1 MRIQSAPEINNPA
14 FLAWLAGPGA
24 TAFPELLRTAQAQRS
39 YHSWRKARYTAP
51 DGISPEVWWSTLCLA
66 RQLTVIDPALTGV
79 GGHPFLLSVTDEIR
93 RLLHEID
100 RQSPLAVNL
109 GGTNGRDDFSEL
121 RRTYLQHERIDE
133 AISSSQME
141 GAATTRQVA
150 QEMLLSERPPRDEG
164 ERMIANN
171 YATIRSLDA
180 WCREPLSEDL
190 LARIHRTL
198 TDGLLPESAQGRYR
212 TTDDIVV
219 RNRDDDVVHQPP
231 PAAELPTRMA
241 ALIAFA
247 KQDAEA
253 RDTFL
258 HPVLKAILLHTLLAY
273 EHPFRDGNGRTARA
287 LFYWSLL
294 RDGYWIA
301 PYVSISRM
309 LRKERASYDEAYL
322 DMETCHLDTTY
333 CVLVNLRVFVRGL
346 RDLYAFLE
354 DKKAQTQRWRETL
367 QGQFNARQL
376 DLLNHTLRHPDY
388 HYTFQEHQNWHAISP
403 NTARADL
410 EDLETRGFLKR
421 HKLGRLRYYT
431 VTDLFKTL
439 VSHLLHEDRDAPL
452 KRPAD

>member
-1 MRIQSAPEINNPA
+1 MRIQPAPKINNLT
-14 FLAWLAGPGA
+14 FQAWLTGSGA
-24 TAFPELLRTAQAQRS
+24 SDFPDLLRIAQSQRS
-39 YHSWRKARYTAP
+39 YQPWRKARYTAP
-51 DGISPEVWWSTLCLA
+51 DGISPEVWWSVLCLA

-79 GGHPFLLSVTDEIR
+79 GGNPFLLSVTDEIR

-100 RQSPLAVNL
+100 RKAPIAVTL
-109 GGTNGRDDFSEL
+109 GGTNGRDDLSNL
-121 RRTYLQHERIDE
+121 RRTYLQGEQIAE

-180 WCREPLSEDL
+180 WCRESLSEDL

-231 PAAELPTRMA
+231 PAAELSVRMA

-247 KQDAEA
+247 NQDAEA

-309 LRKERASYDEAYL
+309 FRQERAAYDEAYL

-367 QGQFNARQL
+367 QDQFNARQL
-376 DLLNHTLRHPDY
+376 DLLDHTLRHPNY
-388 HYTFQEHQNWHAISP
+388 QYVAAEHQRWHAISP

-410 EDLETRGFLKR
+410 DGLEARGFLKR
-421 HKLGRLRYYT
+421 HQVGRLRYYT

-439 VSHLLHEDRDAPL
+439 VSHLL
-452 KRPAD
+452 

>member
-1 MRIQSAPEINNPA
+1 MRIQAAPEINNLTFQAWVTRSGVMA
-14 FLAWLAGPGA
+14 FSD
-24 TAFPELLRTAQAQRS
+24 LLRTAQAQRG
-39 YHSWRKARYTAP
+39 YHPWRKARYTAP

-66 RQLTVIDPALTGV
+66 RQLSVIDPTLTGV
-79 GGHPFLLSVTDEIR
+79 SGHPFLLSVTDEIR
-93 RLLHEID
+93 RLLHEVD
-100 RQSPLAVNL
+100 RKAPIAVTF
-109 GGTNGRDDFSEL
+109 GGTNGRDDFSNH
-121 RRTYLQHERIDE
+121 RRTYLQDARIAE

-171 YATIRSLDA
+171 YTTIRNLDT

-198 TDGLLPESAQGRYR
+198 TDGLLPEAAQGHYR
-212 TTDDIVV
+212 TTDDIIV
-219 RNRDDDVVHQPP
+219 RNRYDEIVHQPP

-247 KQDAEA
+247 NQDAEA

-309 LRKERASYDEAYL
+309 LRQERAAYDEAYL

-333 CVLVNLRVFVRGL
+333 CVLVNLRVFVHGL
-346 RDLYAFLE
+346 RNLHAYIE
-354 DKKAQTQRWRETL
+354 DKKAQTLRWRETL

-376 DLLNHTLRHPDY
+376 DLLDHTLRHPDY
-388 HYTFQEHQNWHAISP
+388 HYTFQEHQNWHAISH

-410 EDLETRGFLKR
+410 EDLESRGFLKR

-439 VSHLLHEDRDAPL
+439 VAHLLHEDRDAPL

>member
-1 MRIQSAPEINNPA
+1 MRIQPAPRINNLT
-14 FLAWLAGPGA
+14 FQAWLTGSGA
-24 TAFPELLRTAQAQRS
+24 SDFPDLLRIAQSQRS
-39 YHSWRKARYTAP
+39 YQPWRKARYTAP
-51 DGISPEVWWSTLCLA
+51 DGISPEVWWSVLCLA

-79 GGHPFLLSVTDEIR
+79 GGNPFLLSVTDEIR

-100 RQSPLAVNL
+100 RKAPIAVTL
-109 GGTNGRDDFSEL
+109 GGTNGRDDLSNL
-121 RRTYLQHERIDE
+121 RRTYLQGEQIAE

-141 GAATTRQVA
+141 GAATTRNVA

-171 YATIRSLDA
+171 YATVRRLDA
-180 WCREPLSEDL
+180 WCREPLSVDL
-190 LARIHRTL
+190 LSRIHRTL
-198 TDGLLPESAQGRYR
+198 TDGLLPETTQGRYR

-219 RNRDDDVVHQPP
+219 RDRYNKIVHQPP
-231 PAAELPTRMA
+231 PAAELPVRMA

-247 KQDAEA
+247 NQDAEA
-253 RDTFL
+253 RTTFL

-273 EHPFRDGNGRTARA
+273 EHPFQDGNGRTARA

-309 LRKERASYDEAYL
+309 LSKERAAYDEAYL

-346 RDLYAFLE
+346 RKLYAFLE

-367 QGQFNARQL
+367 QDQFNARQL
-376 DLLNHTLRHPDY
+376 DLLNHTLRHPNY
-388 HYTFQEHQNWHAISP
+388 QYVAVEHQRWHAISP

-410 EDLETRGFLKR
+410 DGLEARGFLKR
-421 HKLGRLRYYT
+421 HQVGRLRYYT

-439 VSHLLHEDRDAPL
+439 VAYLLHEDTKGHKA
-452 KRPAD
+452 

>member
-1 MRIQSAPEINNPA
+1 MRIQAAPEINNPA

-24 TAFPELLRTAQAQRS
+24 TAFPELLRTAQAQRG
-39 YHSWRKARYTAP
+39 YHPWRKARYTAP
-51 DGISPEVWWSTLCLA
+51 DGISPEVWWSALCLA
-66 RQLTVIDPALTGV
+66 RQLTVIDPSLNGA
-79 GGHPFLLSVTDEIR
+79 GGDPFLLSMTDEIR

-100 RQSPLAVNL
+100 RKAPIAVTL
-109 GGTNGRDDFSEL
+109 GGTNGRDDLSNL
-121 RRTYLQHERIDE
+121 RRTYLQGEQIAE

-150 QEMLLSERPPRDEG
+150 QEMLLSERPPRDDS

-171 YATIRSLDA
+171 YATIRNLDT
-180 WCREPLSEDL
+180 WCREPLTEDL

-198 TDGLLPESAQGRYR
+198 TDGLLPEAAQGHYR
-212 TTDDIVV
+212 TTDDIIV
-219 RNRDDDVVHQPP
+219 RDRYNEVVHLPP

-247 KQDAEA
+247 NQDAEA

-309 LRKERASYDEAYL
+309 LSKERAAYDEAYL

-346 RDLYAFLE
+346 RKLYAFLE

-376 DLLNHTLRHPDY
+376 DLLNHTLRHPNY
-388 HYTFQEHQNWHAISP
+388 QYVAVEHQRWHAISP

-410 EDLETRGFLKR
+410 DGLEARGFLKR
-421 HKLGRLRYYT
+421 HQVGRLRYYT

-439 VSHLLHEDRDAPL
+439 VAHLLHEDTKGHKA
-452 KRPAD
+452 

>member
-1 MRIQSAPEINNPA
+1 MRIQPAPKINNLT
-14 FLAWLAGPGA
+14 FQAWLTGAGA
-24 TAFPELLRTAQAQRS
+24 SDFPDLLRIAQSQRS
-39 YHSWRKARYTAP
+39 YQPWRKARYTAP
-51 DGISPEVWWSTLCLA
+51 DGISPEVWWSVLCLA

-79 GGHPFLLSVTDEIR
+79 GGNPFLLSVTDEIR

-100 RQSPLAVNL
+100 RKAPIAVTL
-109 GGTNGRDDFSEL
+109 GGTNGRDDLSNL
-121 RRTYLQHERIDE
+121 RRTYLQGEQIAE

-141 GAATTRQVA
+141 GAATTRNVV

-171 YATIRSLDA
+171 YATVRRLDA
-180 WCREPLSEDL
+180 WCREPLSVDL
-190 LARIHRTL
+190 LSRIHRTL
-198 TDGLLPESAQGRYR
+198 TDGLLPETTQGRYR

-219 RNRDDDVVHQPP
+219 RDRYNKIVHQPP
-231 PAAELPTRMA
+231 PATELPVRMA

-247 KQDAEA
+247 NQDAEA

-258 HPVLKAILLHTLLAY
+258 HPVLKAILLHTFLAY

-309 LRKERASYDEAYL
+309 LRKERAAYDEAYL

-388 HYTFQEHQNWHAISP
+388 QYVAVEHQRWHAISP

-410 EDLETRGFLKR
+410 DGLEARGFLKR
-421 HKLGRLRYYT
+421 HQVGRLRYYT

-439 VSHLLHEDRDAPL
+439 VAHLLHEDTKGHKA
-452 KRPAD
+452 

>member
-1 MRIQSAPEINNPA
+1 MRIQPAPKINNLT
-14 FLAWLAGPGA
+14 FQAWLTGSGA
-24 TAFPELLRTAQAQRS
+24 SDFPDLLRIAQSQRS
-39 YHSWRKARYTAP
+39 YQPWRKARYTAP
-51 DGISPEVWWSTLCLA
+51 DGISPEVWWSVLCLA

-79 GGHPFLLSVTDEIR
+79 GGNPFLLSVTDEIR

-100 RQSPLAVNL
+100 RKAPIAVTL
-109 GGTNGRDDFSEL
+109 GGTNGRDDLSNL
-121 RRTYLQHERIDE
+121 RRTYLQGEQIAE

-141 GAATTRQVA
+141 GAATTRNVA

-171 YATIRSLDA
+171 YATVRRLDA
-180 WCREPLSEDL
+180 WCREPLSVDL
-190 LARIHRTL
+190 LSRIHRTL
-198 TDGLLPESAQGRYR
+198 TDGLLPETTQGRYR

-219 RNRDDDVVHQPP
+219 RDRYNKIVHQPP
-231 PAAELPTRMA
+231 PAAELPVRMA

-247 KQDAEA
+247 NQDAEA
-253 RDTFL
+253 RTTFL

-273 EHPFRDGNGRTARA
+273 EHPFQDGNGRTARA

-309 LRKERASYDEAYL
+309 LSKERAAYDEAYL

-346 RDLYAFLE
+346 RKLYAFLE

-367 QGQFNARQL
+367 QDQFNARQL
-376 DLLNHTLRHPDY
+376 DLLDHTLRHPNY
-388 HYTFQEHQNWHAISP
+388 QYVAVEHQRWHAISP

-410 EDLETRGFLKR
+410 DGLEARGFLKR
-421 HKLGRLRYYT
+421 HQVGRLRYYT

-439 VSHLLHEDRDAPL
+439 VAHLLHEDA
-452 KRPAD
+452 K

>member
-1 MRIQSAPEINNPA
+1 MRIQPAPKINNLI
-14 FLAWLAGPGA
+14 FQAWLTGSGA
-24 TAFPELLRTAQAQRS
+24 SDFPDLLRIAQSQRS
-39 YHSWRKARYTAP
+39 YQPWRKARYTAP
-51 DGISPEVWWSTLCLA
+51 DGISPEVWWSVLCLA

-79 GGHPFLLSVTDEIR
+79 GGNPFLLSVTDEIR

-100 RQSPLAVNL
+100 RKAPIAVTL
-109 GGTNGRDDFSEL
+109 GGTNGRDDLSNL
-121 RRTYLQHERIDE
+121 RRTYLQGEQIAE

-141 GAATTRQVA
+141 GAATTRNVA

-171 YATIRSLDA
+171 YATVRRLDA
-180 WCREPLSEDL
+180 WCREPLSVDL
-190 LARIHRTL
+190 LSRIHRTL
-198 TDGLLPESAQGRYR
+198 TDGLLPETTQGRYR

-219 RNRDDDVVHQPP
+219 RDRYNKIVHQPP
-231 PAAELPTRMA
+231 PAAELPVRMA

-247 KQDAEA
+247 NQDAEA
-253 RDTFL
+253 RTTFL

-273 EHPFRDGNGRTARA
+273 EHPFQDGNGRTARA

-309 LRKERASYDEAYL
+309 LSKERAAYDEAYL

-346 RDLYAFLE
+346 RKLYAFLE

-367 QGQFNARQL
+367 QDQFNARQL
-376 DLLNHTLRHPDY
+376 DLLDHTLRHPNY
-388 HYTFQEHQNWHAISP
+388 QYVAVEHQRWHAISP

-410 EDLETRGFLKR
+410 DGLEARGFLKR
-421 HKLGRLRYYT
+421 HQVGRLRYYT

-439 VSHLLHEDRDAPL
+439 VAHLLHEDTKGHKA
-452 KRPAD
+452 

>member
-1 MRIQSAPEINNPA
+1 MRIQPAPKINNLT
-14 FLAWLAGPGA
+14 FQAWLTGSGA
-24 TAFPELLRTAQAQRS
+24 SDFPDLLRIAQSQRS
-39 YHSWRKARYTAP
+39 YQPWRKARYTAP
-51 DGISPEVWWSTLCLA
+51 DGISPEVWWSVLCLA
-66 RQLTVIDPALTGV
+66 RQLTVIDPVLTGV
-79 GGHPFLLSVTDEIR
+79 GGNPFLLSVTDEIR

-100 RQSPLAVNL
+100 RKAPIAVTL
-109 GGTNGRDDFSEL
+109 GGTNGRDDLSNL
-121 RRTYLQHERIDE
+121 RRTYLQGEQIAE

-141 GAATTRQVA
+141 GAATTRNVA

-171 YATIRSLDA
+171 YATVRRLDA
-180 WCREPLSEDL
+180 WCREPLSVDL
-190 LARIHRTL
+190 LSRIHRTL
-198 TDGLLPESAQGRYR
+198 TDGLLPETTQGRYR

-219 RNRDDDVVHQPP
+219 RDRYNKIVHQPP
-231 PAAELPTRMA
+231 PAAELPVRMA

-247 KQDAEA
+247 NQDAEA
-253 RDTFL
+253 RTTFL

-273 EHPFRDGNGRTARA
+273 EHPFQDGNGRTARA

-309 LRKERASYDEAYL
+309 LSKERAAYDEAYL

-346 RDLYAFLE
+346 RRLYAFLE

-367 QGQFNARQL
+367 QDQFNARQL
-376 DLLNHTLRHPDY
+376 DLLDHTLRHPNY
-388 HYTFQEHQNWHAISP
+388 QYVAVEHQRWHAISP

-410 EDLETRGFLKR
+410 DGLEARGFLKR
-421 HKLGRLRYYT
+421 HQVGRLRYYT

-439 VSHLLHEDRDAPL
+439 VAHLLHEDTKGHKA
-452 KRPAD
+452 

>member
-24 TAFPELLRTAQAQRS
+24 TAFPELLSTAQAQRS

-219 RNRDDDVVHQPP
+219 RNRYDEVAHQPP
-231 PAAELPTRMA
+231 PASELPARMA

-247 KQDAEA
+247 NQDAEA

-258 HPVLKAILLHTLLAY
+258 HPVLKAILLHTFLAY
-273 EHPFRDGNGRTARA
+273 EHPFQDGNGRTARA

-309 LRKERASYDEAYL
+309 LRKERAAYDEAYL

-410 EDLETRGFLKR
+410 EDLESRGFLKR

-439 VSHLLHEDRDAPL
+439 VDYLLT
-452 KRPAD
+452 

>member
-1 MRIQSAPEINNPA
+1 MRIQPAPKINNLT
-14 FLAWLAGPGA
+14 FQAWLTGSGA
-24 TAFPELLRTAQAQRS
+24 SDFPDLLRIAQSQRS
-39 YHSWRKARYTAP
+39 YQPWRKARYTAP

-79 GGHPFLLSVTDEIR
+79 GGQPFLLSVTDEIR

-100 RQSPLAVNL
+100 RKAPIAVNL
-109 GGTNGRDDFSEL
+109 GGTNGRDDLSNL
-121 RRTYLQHERIDE
+121 RRTYLQGEQIAE

-150 QEMLLSERPPRDEG
+150 QEMLLHERPPRDDG

-171 YATIRSLDA
+171 YATIRRLDA
-180 WCREPLSEDL
+180 WCREPLSADL

-198 TDGLLPESAQGRYR
+198 TDGLLPETAQGRYR

-219 RNRDDDVVHQPP
+219 RNRDDEVVHQPP
-231 PAAELPTRMA
+231 PAAELSVRMA

-247 KQDAEA
+247 NQDIEA
-253 RDTFL
+253 RATFL

-376 DLLNHTLRHPDY
+376 DLLNHTLRHPNY
-388 HYTFQEHQNWHAISP
+388 QYVAAEHQRWHAISP

-410 EDLETRGFLKR
+410 DGLEARGFLKR
-421 HKLGRLRYYT
+421 HQVGRLRYYT

-439 VSHLLHEDRDAPL
+439 VAHLLHEDRDAPL

>member
-1 MRIQSAPEINNPA
+1 MRIQPAPKINNLT
-14 FLAWLAGPGA
+14 FQAWLTGSGA
-24 TAFPELLRTAQAQRS
+24 SDFPDLLRIAQSQRS
-39 YHSWRKARYTAP
+39 YQPWRKARYTAP
-51 DGISPEVWWSTLCLA
+51 DGISPEVWWSVLCLA

-79 GGHPFLLSVTDEIR
+79 GGNPFLLSVTDEIR

-100 RQSPLAVNL
+100 RKAPIAVTL
-109 GGTNGRDDFSEL
+109 GGTNGRDDLSNL
-121 RRTYLQHERIDE
+121 RRTYLQGEQIAE

-141 GAATTRQVA
+141 GAATTRNVA

-171 YATIRSLDA
+171 YATVRRLDA
-180 WCREPLSEDL
+180 WCREPLSVDL
-190 LARIHRTL
+190 LSRIHRTL
-198 TDGLLPESAQGRYR
+198 TDGLLPETTQGRYR

-231 PAAELPTRMA
+231 PAAELPVRMA

-247 KQDAEA
+247 NQDAEA
-253 RDTFL
+253 RTTFL

-273 EHPFRDGNGRTARA
+273 EHPFQDGNGRTARA

-309 LRKERASYDEAYL
+309 LSKERAAYDEAYL

-346 RDLYAFLE
+346 RKLYAFLE

-367 QGQFNARQL
+367 QDQFNARQL
-376 DLLNHTLRHPDY
+376 DLLDHTLRHPNY
-388 HYTFQEHQNWHAISP
+388 QYVAVEHQRWHAISP

-410 EDLETRGFLKR
+410 DGLEARGFLKR
-421 HKLGRLRYYT
+421 HQVGRLRYYT

-439 VSHLLHEDRDAPL
+439 VAHLLHEDTKEHKA
-452 KRPAD
+452 

>member
-1 MRIQSAPEINNPA
+1 MA
-14 FLAWLAGPGA
+14 FS
-24 TAFPELLRTAQAQRS
+24 ELLRTAQAQRE
-39 YHSWRKARYTAP
+39 YQPWRKARYTAP
-51 DGISPEVWWSTLCLA
+51 DGISPEVWWPTLCLA
-66 RQLTVIDPALTGV
+66 RQLSVIDPTLTGV
-79 GGHPFLLSVTDEIR
+79 SGQPFLLTMTDEIR
-93 RLLHEID
+93 HLLHEID
-100 RQSPLAVNL
+100 RKAPIAVTL
-109 GGTNGRDDFSEL
+109 GGANGRDDLSNL
-121 RRTYLQHERIDE
+121 RRTYLQREQIAE

-150 QEMLLSERPPRDEG
+150 QEMLLHERPPRDDG

-171 YATIRSLDA
+171 YATIRNLDV
-180 WCREPLSEDL
+180 WCREPLTEDL

-212 TTDDIVV
+212 TSDDIVV
-219 RNRDDDVVHQPP
+219 RDRYDRVVHQPP
-231 PAAELPTRMA
+231 PAADLPARMA
-241 ALIAFA
+241 ALITFA
-247 KQDAEA
+247 NQDAEA
-253 RDTFL
+253 RATFL

-309 LRKERASYDEAYL
+309 LRKERAAYDEAYL

-376 DLLNHTLRHPDY
+376 DLLDHTLRHPDY
-388 HYTFQEHQNWHAISP
+388 HYTFQEHQNWHAISH

-410 EDLETRGFLKR
+410 EDLESRGFLKR

-439 VSHLLHEDRDAPL
+439 VDHLLHEDA
-452 KRPAD
+452 K

>member
-1 MRIQSAPEINNPA
+1 MRIQPAPKINNLT
-14 FLAWLAGPGA
+14 FQAWLTGSGA
-24 TAFPELLRTAQAQRS
+24 SDFPDLLRIAQSQRS
-39 YHSWRKARYTAP
+39 YQPWRKARYTAP
-51 DGISPEVWWSTLCLA
+51 DGISPEVWWSVLCLA

-79 GGHPFLLSVTDEIR
+79 GGNPFLLSVTDEIR

-100 RQSPLAVNL
+100 RKAPIAVTL
-109 GGTNGRDDFSEL
+109 GGTNGRDDLSNL
-121 RRTYLQHERIDE
+121 RRTYLQGEQIAE

-141 GAATTRQVA
+141 GAATTRNVA

-171 YATIRSLDA
+171 YATVRRLDA
-180 WCREPLSEDL
+180 WCREPLSVDL
-190 LARIHRTL
+190 LSRIHRTL
-198 TDGLLPESAQGRYR
+198 TDGLLPETTQGRYR

-219 RNRDDDVVHQPP
+219 RDRYNKIVHQPP
-231 PAAELPTRMA
+231 PAAELPVRMA

-247 KQDAEA
+247 NQDAEA
-253 RDTFL
+253 RTTFL

-273 EHPFRDGNGRTARA
+273 EHPFQDGNGRTARA

-309 LRKERASYDEAYL
+309 LSKERATYDEAYL

-346 RDLYAFLE
+346 RKLYAFLE

-367 QGQFNARQL
+367 QDQFNARQL
-376 DLLNHTLRHPDY
+376 DLLDHTLRHPNY
-388 HYTFQEHQNWHAISP
+388 QYVAVEHQRWHAISP

-410 EDLETRGFLKR
+410 DGLEARGFLKR
-421 HKLGRLRYYT
+421 HQVGRLRYYT

-439 VSHLLHEDRDAPL
+439 VAHLLHEDTKGHKA
-452 KRPAD
+452 

>member
-14 FLAWLAGPGA
+14 FLAWLAGLGA

-66 RQLTVIDPALTGV
+66 RQLTVIDPALIGV
-79 GGHPFLLSVTDEIR
+79 GGQPFLLTVTDEIR
-93 RLLHEID
+93 RLLHEVD
-100 RQSPLAVNL
+100 RKAPIAVTL
-109 GGTNGRDDFSEL
+109 GSTNGRDDLSNL
-121 RRTYLQHERIDE
+121 RRTYLQREQIAE

-247 KQDAEA
+247 NQDAEA

-258 HPVLKAILLHTLLAY
+258 HPVLKAILLHTFLAY

-309 LRKERASYDEAYL
+309 LRKERAAYDEAYL

-354 DKKAQTQRWRETL
+354 DKKAQTRRWRETL

-410 EDLETRGFLKR
+410 EDLESRGFLKR

-439 VSHLLHEDRDAPL
+439 VAHLLHEDTKGHKA
-452 KRPAD
+452 

>member
-1 MRIQSAPEINNPA
+1 MRIQPAPKINNLT
-14 FLAWLAGPGA
+14 FQAWLTGSGA
-24 TAFPELLRTAQAQRS
+24 SDFPDLLRIAQSQRS
-39 YHSWRKARYTAP
+39 YQPWRKARYTAP
-51 DGISPEVWWSTLCLA
+51 DGISPEVWWSVLCLA

-79 GGHPFLLSVTDEIR
+79 GGNPFLLSVTDEIR

-100 RQSPLAVNL
+100 RKAPIAVTL
-109 GGTNGRDDFSEL
+109 GGTNGRDDLSNL
-121 RRTYLQHERIDE
+121 RRTYLQGEQIAE

-141 GAATTRQVA
+141 GAATTRNVA

-171 YATIRSLDA
+171 YATVRRLDA
-180 WCREPLSEDL
+180 WCREPLSVDL
-190 LARIHRTL
+190 LSRIHRTL
-198 TDGLLPESAQGRYR
+198 TDGLLPETTQGRYR

-219 RNRDDDVVHQPP
+219 RDRYNKIVHQPP
-231 PAAELPTRMA
+231 PAAELPVRMA

-247 KQDAEA
+247 NQDAEA
-253 RDTFL
+253 RTTFL

-273 EHPFRDGNGRTARA
+273 EHPFQDGNGRTARA

-309 LRKERASYDEAYL
+309 LSKERAAYDEAYL

-346 RDLYAFLE
+346 RKLYAFLE

-367 QGQFNARQL
+367 QDQFNARQL
-376 DLLNHTLRHPDY
+376 DLLDHTLRHPNY
-388 HYTFQEHQNWHAISP
+388 QYVAVEHQRWHAISP

-410 EDLETRGFLKR
+410 DGLEARGFLKR
-421 HKLGRLRYYT
+421 HQVGRLRYYT

-439 VSHLLHEDRDAPL
+439 VAHLLHEDTKGHKA
-452 KRPAD
+452 

>member
-1 MRIQSAPEINNPA
+1 MRIQPAPKINNLT
-14 FLAWLAGPGA
+14 FQAWLTGSGA
-24 TAFPELLRTAQAQRS
+24 SDFPDLLRIAQSQRS
-39 YHSWRKARYTAP
+39 YQPWRKARYTAP
-51 DGISPEVWWSTLCLA
+51 DGISPEVWWSVLCLA

-79 GGHPFLLSVTDEIR
+79 GGNPFLLSVTDEIR

-100 RQSPLAVNL
+100 RKAPITVTL
-109 GGTNGRDDFSEL
+109 GGTNGRDDLSNL
-121 RRTYLQHERIDE
+121 RRTYLQGEQIAE

-150 QEMLLSERPPRDEG
+150 QEMLLHERPPRDDG

-219 RNRDDDVVHQPP
+219 RNRDDEVAHQPP
-231 PAAELPTRMA
+231 PASELPARMA

-247 KQDAEA
+247 NQDAEA

-333 CVLVNLRVFVRGL
+333 CVLVNLRVFVHGL
-346 RDLYAFLE
+346 RKLYAFLE

-367 QGQFNARQL
+367 QDQFNARQL
-376 DLLNHTLRHPDY
+376 DLLDHTLRHPNY
-388 HYTFQEHQNWHAISP
+388 QYVAVEHQRWHA
-403 NTARADL
+403 ADL
-410 EDLETRGFLKR
+410 DGLEARGFLKR
-421 HKLGRLRYYT
+421 HQVGRLRYYT

-439 VSHLLHEDRDAPL
+439 VAHLLHEDRDAPL

>member
-1 MRIQSAPEINNPA
+1 MRIQPAPKINNLT
-14 FLAWLAGPGA
+14 FQAWLTGSGA
-24 TAFPELLRTAQAQRS
+24 SDFPDLLRIAQSQRS
-39 YHSWRKARYTAP
+39 YQPWRKARYTAP
-51 DGISPEVWWSTLCLA
+51 DGISPEVWWSVLCLA

-79 GGHPFLLSVTDEIR
+79 GGNPFLLSVTDEIR

-100 RQSPLAVNL
+100 RKAPIAVTL
-109 GGTNGRDDFSEL
+109 GGTNGRDDLSNL
-121 RRTYLQHERIDE
+121 RRTYLQGEQIAE

-141 GAATTRQVA
+141 GAATTRNVA

-171 YATIRSLDA
+171 YATVRRLDA
-180 WCREPLSEDL
+180 WCREPLSVDL
-190 LARIHRTL
+190 LSRIHRTL
-198 TDGLLPESAQGRYR
+198 TDGLLPETTQGRYR

-219 RNRDDDVVHQPP
+219 RDRYNKIVHQPP
-231 PAAELPTRMA
+231 PAAELPVRMA

-247 KQDAEA
+247 NQDAEA
-253 RDTFL
+253 RTPFL

-273 EHPFRDGNGRTARA
+273 EHPFQDGNGRTARA

-309 LRKERASYDEAYL
+309 LSKERAAYDEAYL

-346 RDLYAFLE
+346 RKLYAFLE

-367 QGQFNARQL
+367 QDQFNARQL
-376 DLLNHTLRHPDY
+376 DLLDHTLRHPNY
-388 HYTFQEHQNWHAISP
+388 QYVAVEHQRWHAISP

-410 EDLETRGFLKR
+410 DGLEARGFLKR
-421 HKLGRLRYYT
+421 HQVGRLRYYT

-439 VSHLLHEDRDAPL
+439 VAHLLHEDTKGHKA
-452 KRPAD
+452 

>member
-1 MRIQSAPEINNPA
+1 MRIQPAPKINNLT
-14 FLAWLAGPGA
+14 FQAWLTGSGA
-24 TAFPELLRTAQAQRS
+24 SDFPDLLRIAQSQRS
-39 YHSWRKARYTAP
+39 YQPWRKARYTAP
-51 DGISPEVWWSTLCLA
+51 DGISPEVWWSVLCLA

-79 GGHPFLLSVTDEIR
+79 GGNLFLLSVTDEIR

-100 RQSPLAVNL
+100 RKAPIAVTL
-109 GGTNGRDDFSEL
+109 GGTNGRDDLSNL
-121 RRTYLQHERIDE
+121 RRTYLQGEQIAE

-141 GAATTRQVA
+141 GAATTRNVA

-171 YATIRSLDA
+171 YATVRRLDA
-180 WCREPLSEDL
+180 WCREPLSVDL
-190 LARIHRTL
+190 LSRIHRTL
-198 TDGLLPESAQGRYR
+198 TDGLLPETTQGRYR

-219 RNRDDDVVHQPP
+219 RDRYNKIVHQPP
-231 PAAELPTRMA
+231 PAAELPVRMA

-247 KQDAEA
+247 NQDAEA
-253 RDTFL
+253 RTTFL

-273 EHPFRDGNGRTARA
+273 EHPFQDGNGRTARA

-309 LRKERASYDEAYL
+309 LSKERAAYDEAYL

-346 RDLYAFLE
+346 RKLYAFLE

-367 QGQFNARQL
+367 QDQFNARQL
-376 DLLNHTLRHPDY
+376 DLLDHTLRHPNY
-388 HYTFQEHQNWHAISP
+388 QYVAVEHQRWHAISP

-410 EDLETRGFLKR
+410 DGLEARGFLKR
-421 HKLGRLRYYT
+421 HQVGRLRYYT

-439 VSHLLHEDRDAPL
+439 VAHLLHEDTKGHKA
-452 KRPAD
+452 

>member
-1 MRIQSAPEINNPA
+1 MRIQPAPKINNLT
-14 FLAWLAGPGA
+14 FQAWLTGAGA
-24 TAFPELLRTAQAQRS
+24 SDFPDLLRIAQSQRS
-39 YHSWRKARYTAP
+39 YQPWRKARYTAP
-51 DGISPEVWWSTLCLA
+51 DGISPEVWWSVLCLA

-79 GGHPFLLSVTDEIR
+79 GGNPFLLSVTDEIR

-100 RQSPLAVNL
+100 RKAPIAVTL
-109 GGTNGRDDFSEL
+109 GGTNGRDDLSNL
-121 RRTYLQHERIDE
+121 RRTYLQGEQIAE

-141 GAATTRQVA
+141 GAATTRNVA

-171 YATIRSLDA
+171 YATVRRLDA
-180 WCREPLSEDL
+180 WCREPLSVDL
-190 LARIHRTL
+190 LSRIHRTL
-198 TDGLLPESAQGRYR
+198 TDGLLPETTQGRYR

-219 RNRDDDVVHQPP
+219 RDRYNKIVHQPP
-231 PAAELPTRMA
+231 PATELPVRMA

-247 KQDAEA
+247 NQDAEA

-258 HPVLKAILLHTLLAY
+258 HPVLKAILLHTFLAY
-273 EHPFRDGNGRTARA
+273 EHPFQDGNGRTARA

-309 LRKERASYDEAYL
+309 LSKERAAYDEAYL

-346 RDLYAFLE
+346 RKLYAFLE

-367 QGQFNARQL
+367 QDQFNARQL
-376 DLLNHTLRHPDY
+376 DLLDHTLRHPNY
-388 HYTFQEHQNWHAISP
+388 QYVAVEHQRWHAISP

-410 EDLETRGFLKR
+410 DGLEARGFLKR
-421 HKLGRLRYYT
+421 HQVGRLRYYT

-439 VSHLLHEDRDAPL
+439 VAHLLHEDTKGHKA
-452 KRPAD
+452 

>member
-14 FLAWLAGPGA
+14 FQAWFAKSGV
-24 TAFPELLRTAQAQRS
+24 TAFSDLLRTAQAQRG
-39 YHSWRKARYTAP
+39 YHPWRKARYTAP
-51 DGISPEVWWSTLCLA
+51 DGISPEVWWSALCLA
-66 RQLTVIDPALTGV
+66 RQLSVIDPSLTGV
-79 GGHPFLLSVTDEIR
+79 GGQPFLLTVTDEIR

-109 GGTNGRDDFSEL
+109 GDTNGRDDFSEL

-150 QEMLLSERPPRDEG
+150 QEMLLHERPPRDDG

-219 RNRDDDVVHQPP
+219 RNRYDEVAHQPP
-231 PAAELPTRMA
+231 PASELPARMA

-247 KQDAEA
+247 NQDAEA
-253 RDTFL
+253 RTTFL

-294 RDGYWIA
+294 RDGYWVA

-309 LRKERASYDEAYL
+309 FRQERAAYDEAYL

-333 CVLVNLRVFVRGL
+333 CVLINLRVFVRGL
-346 RDLYAFLE
+346 HDLYAFIE
-354 DKKAQTQRWRETL
+354 DKNIQTKRWRETF
-367 QGQFNARQL
+367 QDKFNARQL
-376 DLLNHTLRHPDY
+376 DLLDHTLRHPEY
-388 HYTFQEHQNWHAISP
+388 HYTFQEHQNWHAISH

-410 EDLETRGFLKR
+410 EELETRGFLKR
-421 HKLGRLRYYT
+421 HKEGRLRYYT

-439 VSHLLHEDRDAPL
+439 VDHLLHEDA
-452 KRPAD
+452 K